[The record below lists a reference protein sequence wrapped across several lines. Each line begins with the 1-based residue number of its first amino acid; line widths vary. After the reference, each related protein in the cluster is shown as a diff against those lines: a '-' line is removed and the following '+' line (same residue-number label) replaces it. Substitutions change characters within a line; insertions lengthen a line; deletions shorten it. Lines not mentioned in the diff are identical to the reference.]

1 MLMQKGIV
9 TYALLATAICL
20 FTACAQSP
28 KKPVVIAVAPT
39 IEVPS
44 GKRVFKLYEAW
55 AKRDISLYGKSPRTV
70 YVLDVKPSFG
80 ATGEGK
86 LYWVRIKAEGERWEL
101 ESASYEP
108 LQRRNFFEEV
118 LLVSPL
124 KLAYHPNWG
133 RRLLDGTIPHQSG
146 CTVSDARIEKYYSPC
161 NSSFATLAAAHPIFG
176 GFFQGNGASKPD
188 TMRTYSFSAENLEK
202 AIAQIDLDGAISRLD
217 AESVKNQPRL
227 AAIAEKRRE
236 LDELKEKQREQ
247 RAVIE
252 MANKKQAE
260 DAVYMRVAKYPAGFK
275 DVCVTGGYGGYSF
288 FQIDE
293 PKDPSIVCQNIGEI
307 SSLARLKDAGY
318 MVTNVSKS
326 VRPNDQGLSGVSWS
340 WQYNVER
347 FNLKK

>member
-1 MLMQKGIV
+1 MQKGIV

-20 FTACAQSP
+20 LTACAQSP
-28 KKPVVIAVAPT
+28 KMPVVIAVAPT
-39 IEVPS
+39 IGVPS
-44 GKRVFKLYEAW
+44 EKRVFKLYEAW

-70 YVLDVKPSFG
+70 YERDGTPSFG

-146 CTVSDARIEKYYSPC
+146 CTASDARIEKYYSPC
-161 NSSFATLAAAHPIFG
+161 NSSFATLAPAHPIFG

-293 PKDPSIVCQNIGEI
+293 PKDPSIACQNIGEI